1 MKKLSIVLVSLT
13 LMLAIF
19 AGCTKDTTTPTISLT
34 GSSVTMDLGGVY
46 TDPGYTAT
54 DATDGTIPSANI
66 VVTGLPNVDQV
77 GEYSVKYN
85 VKNKAG
91 VAAAEV
97 SRTVYVQSTKLAGTY
112 DVDEVVTGKNAG
124 NYTYTVTV
132 TQSSSDYSKLLVS
145 NFGGF
150 GATVS
155 VYMTV
160 SGAVISIPS
169 QNPTSMPDPGVISG
183 NGSYNKSGAIYKITS
198 LNYSAVYTSG
208 GTDNATATYTKQ

>member
-1 MKKLSIVLVSLT
+1 
-13 LMLAIF
+13 MLAIF

-34 GSSVTMDLGGVY
+34 GSSVTMDLGGVF
-46 TDPGYTAT
+46 TDPGYSAT
-54 DATDGTIPSANI
+54 DATDGTITSSV

-77 GEYSVKYN
+77 GEYTVKYN

-97 SRTVYVQSTKLAGTY
+97 TRTVRVGSGQLVGSYA
-112 DVDEVVTGKNAG
+112 VDEVVTGKNAG

-132 TQSSSDYSKLLVS
+132 TQSSSEYNKLLVS

-160 SGAVISIPS
+160 SGAVITIPS
-169 QNPTSMPDPGVISG
+169 QNPSSMPDPGAISG
-183 NGSYNKSGAIYKITS
+183 NGSYNKAGTIYKITS

-208 GTDNATATYTKQ
+208 GTDNAVATYTKQ